1 MKVVKITTPLLLAIM
16 TSVPMLA
23 HATVEQIDGKQTT
36 CYIFNKDKL
45 SQKSAC
51 SYSGAVGGGYDYSIF
66 ELDFDV
72 QGYGRVGVVNNIT
85 LRAGDDDYMNA
96 SEEVITL
103 NSKKASLRYRD
114 SQRLTVISGQEFEQ
128 RYNAYEGKTG
138 TPNWLECYQNPS
150 SGLEF
155 CYVPEYGMR

>member
-1 MKVVKITTPLLLAIM
+1 MKVIKITTPLLLATM

-23 HATVEQIDGKQTT
+23 HATVEQIDGKQAT

-72 QGYGRVGVVNNIT
+72 QGYGRVGIVNNVT
-85 LRAGDDDYMNA
+85 LRAGDDNYMSI
-96 SEEVITL
+96 SEETITL

-114 SQRLTVISGQEFEQ
+114 SQSLTVISEQEL
-128 RYNAYEGKTG
+128 RSYEDKMG

-155 CYVPEYGMR
+155 SYVPEYGMR

>member
-23 HATVEQIDGKQTT
+23 HATVEQIDGKQAT

-72 QGYGRVGVVNNIT
+72 QGYGRVGIVNDIT
-85 LRAGDDDYMNA
+85 LRAGDDNYM
-96 SEEVITL
+96 SISKETVTL
-103 NSKKASLRYRD
+103 NSRKASLRYRD
-114 SQRLTVISGQEFEQ
+114 SQSLTVILEQEFGS
-128 RYNAYEGKTG
+128 YEDKMG

-155 CYVPEYGMR
+155 CYAPEYGMR